1 MLGFFFLLLS
11 CSLGFACAYTI
22 VRLLSVRLLSLTYDR
37 HALSLDD
44 ILRDRALCF
53 LLFFAASLVIAYALS
68 PWLLVPG
75 ALLALILSKRAP
87 AMLSARA
94 KRRLRSACDEQMD
107 VMADIMAMG
116 VRSGLSFDASLEL
129 YCRKFDND
137 LSSKL
142 DEARTQWTTG
152 LASRQQA
159 LIALADSIG
168 SKALKRFAETSL
180 QSIRCGSPLAE
191 MLNRF
196 SRDIRQRR
204 RCAIERQIEKAPVKM
219 LIPTGVCILP
229 AMLILVM
236 GPVALQFIQSS
247 T

>member
-11 CSLGFACAYTI
+11 CSLGFACACA
-22 VRLLSVRLLSLTYDR
+22 VARLLSDRLLNLAHSR
-37 HALSLDD
+37 QALSLDD
-44 ILRDRALCF
+44 ILHDRMLCF
-53 LLFFAASLVIAYALS
+53 LLFFAASLVVAHALS

-75 ALLALILSKRAP
+75 TLLSLVLSMRAP

-94 KRRLRSACDEQMD
+94 KRRMRSACDEQID

-129 YCRKFDND
+129 YCQKFDND

-142 DEARTQWTTG
+142 EEARTQWTTG

-159 LIALADSIG
+159 LITLADSVG
-168 SKALKRFAETSL
+168 SKALRRFAETSL
-180 QSIRCGSPLAE
+180 QSIHCGSPLAE

-196 SRDIRQRR
+196 SRDIRRRR
-204 RCAIERQIEKAPVKM
+204 RCAVERQIEKAPVKM

-236 GPVALQFIQSS
+236 GPVALQFIQSG